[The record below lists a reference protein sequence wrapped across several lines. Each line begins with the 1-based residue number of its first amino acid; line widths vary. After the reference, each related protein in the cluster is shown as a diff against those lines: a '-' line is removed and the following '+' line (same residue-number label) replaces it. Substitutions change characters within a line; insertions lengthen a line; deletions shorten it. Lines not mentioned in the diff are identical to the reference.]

1 MTYDAYDDGQVRLV
15 CADVLAGL
23 ATIPDASVQTVVTS
37 PPYWALRDYG
47 IDGQLGLEA
56 SPWQYLEDLVAI
68 FREVWRVLAPDGT
81 CWVNMGDTYASKARG
96 NDAGW
101 ESSRLT
107 NPGRQQKASSASL
120 RRTGERHRGKAFGLR
135 EKSLIGMPWRFA
147 IAMMDDGWILR
158 SEVIWHKANLMPE
171 SVRDRPTRAHEQLF
185 MFTKRP
191 RYYYDAAAIR
201 EPASPNTHL
210 RISQDRFWEQHG
222 GPKDYGGEAGIS
234 RNRSA
239 RKALEDV
246 ARAWDRKRV
255 TGLAGQAPRPMA
267 PKTAAADGMTKNN
280 PSWAEATTGLVLER
294 NKRTVWTIGTQPFRG
309 KHFATFPEALVEP
322 CILAGSRIGD
332 VVLDPFVGSGTTAV
346 VARRL
351 HRRAVGID
359 LNPEYLAMAIERLDS
374 QLILPEWA

>member
-23 ATIPDASVQTVVTS
+23 ATVPDATVQTVVTS

-185 MFTKRP
+185 LFTKRP
-191 RYYYDAAAIR
+191 RYYYDAASIH
-201 EPASPNTHL
+201 EPTSSDTHARTRKL
-210 RISQDRFWEQHG
+210 RATGNESSMPTKERNG
-222 GPKDYGGEAGIS
+222 MRPPGVGPK
-234 RNRSA
+234 
-239 RKALEDV
+239 
-246 ARAWDRKRV
+246 
-255 TGLAGQAPRPMA
+255 
-267 PKTAAADGMTKNN
+267 AAAANSGVRYNE
-280 PSWAEATTGLVLER
+280 SFSAAVVEVLATR
-294 NKRTVWTIGTQPFRG
+294 NKRTVWTIGTQAFHG
-309 KHFATFPEALVEP
+309 GHFATFPEALVEP
-322 CILAGSRIGD
+322 CVLAGSRIGD